1 MARTQARIGYR
12 TKLQRSNG
20 ASPPEYYTVAEVRNV
35 GGPSLSRDAPEA
47 TNMDSD
53 DGWKEFVKGLKDG
66 GEVSFEVNLLP
77 GSENDD
83 TPANLRLGHNATDGL
98 LSDFSND
105 DTVDDWRLVF
115 PGTGSPPVSWDFAAI
130 LTGFETDEPVDDVM
144 TGSCTLKVTGKP
156 ELQ

>member
-66 GEVSFEVNLLP
+66 GEVTFEVNLLP

-83 TPANLRLGHNATDGL
+83 TPENLRLGHNATDGL
-98 LSDFSND
+98 LSDFNND

>member
-20 ASPPEYYTVAEVRNV
+20 ASPPDYYTVAEVRNV

-53 DGWKEFVKGLKDG
+53 DGYKEFVKGLKDG

-83 TPANLRLGHNATDGL
+83 TPGNLRLGHNATDGL
-98 LSDFSND
+98 LSDFAND
-105 DTVDDWRLVF
+105 DTIDSWRLVF
-115 PGTGSPPVSWDFAAI
+115 PGPASPPVSWDFDAI
-130 LTGFETDEPVDDVM
+130 LTAFETDEPVDDVM

-156 ELQ
+156 LLQ